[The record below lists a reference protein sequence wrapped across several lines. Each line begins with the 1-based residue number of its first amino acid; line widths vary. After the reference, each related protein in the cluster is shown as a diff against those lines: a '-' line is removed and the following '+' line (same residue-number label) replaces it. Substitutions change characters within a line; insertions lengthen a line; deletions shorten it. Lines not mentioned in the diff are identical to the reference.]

1 MLTGYL
7 ARPREGGSHPAVVVL
22 HEWWGLN
29 EQIED
34 VARRLAAEGFVAL
47 VPDLYHG
54 TVASEPEDA
63 RKLAMA
69 LDRQAAVR
77 EIRQA
82 VDYLLGQEY
91 VAGPSVGITG
101 FCMGGGLVLQT
112 ARFEDRLGAAVPF
125 YGAPL
130 APDVAPEVKA
140 PLLGLY
146 GADDRNIS
154 EESVWAMAAALDE
167 AGLENEMHVYEGA
180 GHAFLN
186 DRRDTY
192 RPDAAAD
199 AWQRLLAWLRGHL
212 G

>member
-1 MLTGYL
+1 
-7 ARPREGGSHPAVVVL
+7 
-22 HEWWGLN
+22 
-29 EQIED
+29 
-34 VARRLAAEGFVAL
+34 
-47 VPDLYHG
+47 
-54 TVASEPEDA
+54 
-63 RKLAMA
+63 
-69 LDRQAAVR
+69 
-77 EIRQA
+77 
-82 VDYLLGQEY
+82 
-91 VAGPSVGITG
+91 
-101 FCMGGGLVLQT
+101 
-112 ARFEDRLGAAVPF
+112 
-125 YGAPL
+125 
-130 APDVAPEVKA
+130 VAPEVKA